1 MYCQIN
7 FIVIIVSLIVI
18 WMSLCLSHLNLIS
31 SQPDLSV
38 NFYQRVLKLFLKLGI
53 LYQSL
58 DQLDL

>member
-38 NFYQRVLKLFLKLGI
+38 NFYQRVL
-53 LYQSL
+53 S
-58 DQLDL
+58 D

>member
-38 NFYQRVLKLFLKLGI
+38 NFYQRVLSDFEVGD
-53 LYQSL
+53 SL
-58 DQLDL
+58 PIFRPT